1 MTGTAKVAP
10 PNAQAD
16 RPRAVRNVAVLST
29 MSAIQGAQLPVY
41 IVLGGLAGAI
51 LADDKSLAT
60 LPIACQM
67 LTGMAT
73 ALPMSLFMGRFGRKA
88 GFWLGSILACL
99 GGLLAALAMLRGDFW
114 LLCIAYMF
122 AGIYQTTQN
131 YFRFAATDTAPE
143 DYKPKAISLVLAGG
157 LVAALLSAE
166 IVTRTEGMLSAVP
179 FVGAFTFLVV
189 PNLIGMVLVAFLD
202 IPTPP
207 RKSDTAPARPWRAIL
222 ADRNIPVAML
232 CAMFVYGTMTLT
244 MTSTPLAMIAC
255 GFGTPD
261 AANVVKW
268 HVVAMFAPSFFTG
281 SIIARIGARPVI
293 AMGLLMLLGCSAVA
307 LSGIDLHDFYIALI
321 LLGLGWNFGYIG
333 ATSLLAAHHRPE
345 DRAKV
350 QGLNDFL
357 VMAVMATAALS
368 SGKLM
373 AMGGWS
379 FVVVAVMIPVGI
391 AALALL
397 YGTLL
402 ARRVPVTGAVG

>member
-1 MTGTAKVAP
+1 MTTAP
-10 PNAQAD
+10 DPMP
-16 RPRAVRNVAVLST
+16 RPRAVRNVGVLAT
-29 MSAIQGAQLPVY
+29 MSALQGAQLPVY
-41 IVLGGLAGAI
+41 IILGGLAGAI

-60 LPIACQM
+60 LPIAAQM
-67 LTGMAT
+67 LTGMIV

-88 GFWLGSILACL
+88 GFWLGSVLACL
-99 GGLLAALAMLRGDFW
+99 AGIIAAFAMLRGDFW
-114 LLCIAYMF
+114 LLCVGYMF
-122 AGIYQTTQN
+122 AGVYQSTQN

-143 DYKPKAISLVLAGG
+143 DFKPKAISLVLAGG

-179 FVGAFTFLVV
+179 FVGAFAFLVV
-189 PNLIGMVLVAFLD
+189 PNLIGMVLIAFLD
-202 IPTPP
+202 IPKPSRTEV
-207 RKSDTAPARPWRAIL
+207 KTPARPWRDIL

-232 CAMFVYGTMTLT
+232 CAMFVYGTMTLA

-255 GFGTPD
+255 GFITSD

-281 SIIARIGARPVI
+281 SIIARIGVRPVI
-293 AMGLLMLLGCSAVA
+293 AMGLLLLLGCCAVA
-307 LSGIDLHDFYIALI
+307 LSGIELHDFYIALI

-357 VMAVMATAALS
+357 VMAMMATAALS

-373 AMGGWS
+373 ATGGWS
-379 FVVVAVMIPVGI
+379 FVVIAVMVPVGI
-391 AALALL
+391 AALALA
-397 YGTLL
+397 YGTLI
-402 ARRVPVTGAVG
+402 ARRERLTATIA

>member
-1 MTGTAKVAP
+1 MTDTPAP
-10 PNAQAD
+10 QD
-16 RPRAVRNVAVLST
+16 GHPRAVRNVAVLAT
-29 MSAIQGAQLPVY
+29 MSAVQGAQLPVY
-41 IVLGGLAGAI
+41 IVLGGLSGAI

-73 ALPMSLFMGRFGRKA
+73 AVPMSLFMGRYGRKA
-88 GFWLGSILACL
+88 GFWLGGALA
-99 GGLLAALAMLRGDFW
+99 GFAGIFAALAMLQGNFW
-114 LLCIAYMF
+114 LLCFGYMF
-122 AGIYQTTQN
+122 AGVYQSTQG
-131 YFRFAATDTAPE
+131 YFRFAATDTAS
-143 DYKPKAISLVLAGG
+143 DDFKPKAISLVLAGG

-166 IVTRTEGMLSAVP
+166 IVSRTDGVFSAVP
-179 FVGAFTFLVV
+179 FVGAYLFLVV
-189 PNLIGMVLVAFLD
+189 PNLLGMMLTCLLD
-202 IPTPP
+202 IPKPSPTVQQTP
-207 RKSDTAPARPWRAIL
+207 SRPWREIL

-268 HVVAMFAPSFFTG
+268 HVIAMFAPSFFTG
-281 SIIARIGARPVI
+281 SIIARVGARPVI
-293 AMGLLMLLGCSAVA
+293 AVGLLLLLGCCAVA
-307 LSGIDLHDFYIALI
+307 LSGIEIHDFYIALI

-333 ATSLLAAHHRPE
+333 ATSLLAAHNRPE

-357 VMAVMATAALS
+357 VMAMMATAALS

-379 FVVVAVMIPVGI
+379 FVALAVMVPVAI
-391 AALALL
+391 AAAALL

-402 ARRVPVTGAVG
+402 ARRGQVTGHV

>member
-1 MTGTAKVAP
+1 MTAPADTA
-10 PNAQAD
+10 AD
-16 RPRAVRNVAVLST
+16 TMPRPRAVRNVAVLAT
-29 MSAIQGAQLPVY
+29 MNAVQGAQLPVY
-41 IVLGGLAGAI
+41 IILGGLAGAI
-51 LADDKSLAT
+51 LAEDKSLAT
-60 LPIACQM
+60 LPIAAQM

-73 ALPMSLFMGRFGRKA
+73 ALPMSLFMGRFGRRA
-88 GFWLGSILACL
+88 GFWLGSVLACL
-99 GGLLAALAMLRGDFW
+99 GGLLCALAMLRGEFW
-114 LLCIAYMF
+114 LLCIGYMF

-143 DYKPKAISLVLAGG
+143 DFRPKAISLVLAGG

-166 IVTRTEGMLSAVP
+166 IVTRTEGMWSAVP
-179 FVGAFTFLVV
+179 FVGAFAFLVV
-189 PNLIGMVLVAFLD
+189 PNLVGMVLIALLD
-202 IPTPP
+202 IPPPSRSQIGTP
-207 RKSDTAPARPWRAIL
+207 SRPWRAIL

-268 HVVAMFAPSFFTG
+268 HVIAMFAPSFFTG
-281 SIIARIGARPVI
+281 SIIARVGPRPVI
-293 AMGLLMLLGCSAVA
+293 AAGLVLLLACSAVA
-307 LSGIDLHDFYIALI
+307 LSGIELHDFYIALI

-333 ATSLLAAHHRPE
+333 ATSLLAAHNRPE

-357 VMAVMATAALS
+357 VMAVMSSAALS

-373 AMGGWS
+373 ATGGWS
-379 FVVVAVMIPVGI
+379 FVVVAVTVPVAV

-397 YGTLL
+397 YGTLV
-402 ARRVPVTGAVG
+402 ARRTRAAPA